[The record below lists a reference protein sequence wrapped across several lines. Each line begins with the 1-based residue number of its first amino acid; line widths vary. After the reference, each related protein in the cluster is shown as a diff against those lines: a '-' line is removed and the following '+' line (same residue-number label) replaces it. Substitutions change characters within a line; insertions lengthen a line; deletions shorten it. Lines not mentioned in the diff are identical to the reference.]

1 MQIDE
6 TLVTKAVQT
15 IQMLAV
21 DCVEKANSGHPGTP
35 MALAP
40 IAFEIWTR
48 HLRYD
53 ITTPHWP
60 DRDRFVLSAG
70 HASMLLYSL
79 IHLAGFDLPMDELK
93 RFRQLYSRTPGHPEV
108 HITPGVEMTTGPL
121 GQGIS
126 TAVGLAAGIKM
137 MAARFNGKAPVAT
150 ARVFGIASDGDIM
163 EGISSEAGSL
173 AGHLGLDNLI
183 FFYDDNNI
191 TIDGKASLAFSEDV
205 GKRYEAYGWFVQ
217 HIDGHDH
224 AQIREALDRAVA
236 ELARPSLIVAKTI
249 IAKGA
254 PTKAN
259 TSKAHGEPLGAKEIE
274 GTKKAMGWPLEP
286 TFHVPD
292 EVRAL
297 FPQRAEQGKKAR
309 EAWGEVVHALE
320 QGDPEA
326 GALYKRMTKR
336 EVPENLFEELCKAA
350 PRKTGATRALAG
362 TVEQRAAALV
372 PSLVGGSADLNPS
385 TKTYIEG
392 SAAIQKGDFAGKNVH
407 FGIREHAMGAFVNG
421 LSLTE
426 SFIPFGSTFL
436 VFSDYMRPAIRMAA
450 LSRLHAIFI
459 FTHDSIF
466 LGEDGPTHQPVEH
479 LWALRLIPNLD
490 VVRPADGLECAAAW
504 THALTRR
511 DGPTLMAL
519 SRQNLPDLPRAEG
532 FDPKVMLRGAYV
544 LAETSAQPPAVILMA
559 TGSEVSLAL
568 EAKKLLEATGDRVR
582 VVSVPCL
589 ELFLRQ
595 DQAYRESVLPA
606 GTPRVSIEAGV
617 TTPWRAIVGDKGLAI
632 GHDDFGS
639 SAPDKDLAKHFG
651 FVPEVVAEKVRAM
664 RRG

>member
-6 TLVTKAVQT
+6 TLVKKAVQT
-15 IQMLAV
+15 IQMLSV
-21 DCVEKANSGHPGTP
+21 DAVEKANSGHPGTP
-35 MALAP
+35 MALAH
-40 IAFEIWTR
+40 IAFEIWNG

-53 ITTPHWP
+53 PTEPHWP

-79 IHLAGFDLPMDELK
+79 VHLAGFDLPLDELK

-126 TAVGLAAGIKM
+126 TAVGLAAGLKM
-137 MAARFNGKAPVAT
+137 MAARFNTKAPVAT

-163 EGISSEAGSL
+163 EGISSEASSL

-191 TIDGKASLAFSEDV
+191 TIDGKASLSFSEDV

-236 ELARPSLIVAKTI
+236 ELSRPSLIIAKTI
-249 IAKGA
+249 IARDA
-254 PTKAN
+254 PNKAN
-259 TSKAHGEPLGAKEIE
+259 SSKAHGEPLGAKEIE
-274 GTKKAMGWPLEP
+274 LTKKAIGWPTEP
-286 TFHVPD
+286 TFFVPD

-297 FPQRAEQGKKAR
+297 FAQRAQEGKKAR
-309 EAWGEVVHALE
+309 EAWNEIVRALE

-326 GALYKRMTKR
+326 GALYRRMTAR

-362 TVEQRAAALV
+362 TIEQRAAALV

-392 SAAIQKGDFAGKNVH
+392 SGAVHKGDFAGRNVH

-421 LSLTE
+421 LALAE

-479 LWALRLIPNLD
+479 LWALRLIPNVD

-504 THALTRR
+504 THALTRNN
-511 DGPTLMAL
+511 GPTLMAL
-519 SRQNLPDLPRAEG
+519 SRQNLPDLPRPEG

-544 LAETSAQPPAVILMA
+544 LADSSTQPPTVILMA

-568 EAKKLLEATGDRVR
+568 EAKKLLEASGDRVR

-589 ELFLRQ
+589 EVFLRQ
-595 DQAYRESVLPA
+595 DQAYRESVLPV
-606 GTPRVSIEAGV
+606 GSLRVSIEAGV
-617 TTPWRAIVGDKGLAI
+617 TTPWRAIVGDKGLTI

-651 FVPEVVAEKVRAM
+651 FVPEVVAEKVRTM
-664 RRG
+664 RRA

>member
-1 MQIDE
+1 
-6 TLVTKAVQT
+6 
-15 IQMLAV
+15 
-21 DCVEKANSGHPGTP
+21 
-35 MALAP
+35 
-40 IAFEIWTR
+40 
-48 HLRYD
+48 
-53 ITTPHWP
+53 
-60 DRDRFVLSAG
+60 
-70 HASMLLYSL
+70 
-79 IHLAGFDLPMDELK
+79 
-93 RFRQLYSRTPGHPEV
+93 
-108 HITPGVEMTTGPL
+108 
-121 GQGIS
+121 
-126 TAVGLAAGIKM
+126 
-137 MAARFNGKAPVAT
+137 
-150 ARVFGIASDGDIM
+150 
-163 EGISSEAGSL
+163 
-173 AGHLGLDNLI
+173 
-183 FFYDDNNI
+183 
-191 TIDGKASLAFSEDV
+191 
-205 GKRYEAYGWFVQ
+205 
-217 HIDGHDH
+217 
-224 AQIREALDRAVA
+224 
-236 ELARPSLIVAKTI
+236 
-249 IAKGA
+249 
-254 PTKAN
+254 
-259 TSKAHGEPLGAKEIE
+259 
-274 GTKKAMGWPLEP
+274 
-286 TFHVPD
+286 VPD
-292 EVRAL
+292 EVREL
-297 FPQRAEQGKKAR
+297 FARRAEEGKKAR
-309 EAWGEVVHALE
+309 EAWQGIVHALE
-320 QGDPEA
+320 QGDAEA
-326 GALYKRMTKR
+326 GALYRRMTSR
-336 EVPENLFEELCKAA
+336 EVPDNLFEELCKAA

-392 SAAIQKGDFAGKNVH
+392 SGAVQKGDFAGRNVH
-407 FGIREHAMGAFVNG
+407 FGIREHGMGAFVNG
-421 LSLTE
+421 LALTE

-450 LSRLHAIFI
+450 LSRLHTIFI

-519 SRQNLPDLPRAEG
+519 SRQNLPDLPRPEG
-532 FDPKVMLRGAYV
+532 FDPKVMLRGGYV

-559 TGSEVSLAL
+559 TGSEVSLAM

-617 TTPWRAIVGDKGLAI
+617 TTPWRAIVGEKGLAI

-664 RRG
+664 RRV